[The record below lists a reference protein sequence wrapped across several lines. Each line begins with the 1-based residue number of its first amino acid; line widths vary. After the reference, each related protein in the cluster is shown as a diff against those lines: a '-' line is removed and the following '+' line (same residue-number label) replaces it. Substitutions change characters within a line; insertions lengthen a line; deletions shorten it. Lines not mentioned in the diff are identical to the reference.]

1 MASDTFHTCRIG
13 SGLAAAQGRAVRG
26 RNAGSRDGMG
36 PAACLKIIEHLCFSQ
51 ILGLLKPFAHP
62 RSPPLPFPLHCLFRV
77 IFRSP
82 VPIHPAHHLLKA
94 LPTSLMPLL
103 SSCALRARAVVRP
116 RAPLPRR
123 ACVVDHGRVADTQ
136 TAHRLHGLQRPG
148 GGTRGGCSRT
158 NEIHEQPRCSCS
170 PADRYAVTLGHFCRT
185 ENAPATGQTPWR
197 TDGGRFFCS
206 FSPAKFTI

>member
-1 MASDTFHTCRIG
+1 
-13 SGLAAAQGRAVRG
+13 
-26 RNAGSRDGMG
+26 MG
-36 PAACLKIIEHLCFSQ
+36 PAACLKMIEHLCFSQ

-62 RSPPLPFPLHCLFRV
+62 RSPPLSFPLHCLFRV

-94 LPTSLMPLL
+94 LSTSLMPLL
-103 SSCALRARAVVRP
+103 SSCALRAVVRP
-116 RAPLPRR
+116 RAPLPRS
-123 ACVVDHGRVADTQ
+123 ACVVDDGRVADTQ

-170 PADRYAVTLGHFCRT
+170 PADRYAATLGHLCRT
-185 ENAPATGQTPWR
+185 ENAQGTARHR
-197 TDGGRFFCS
+197 TNKGGDAFAFCFF
-206 FSPAKFTI
+206 FHHPKTWQKFTI